1 MTVITEQYD
10 YFQAFSRRTWATWL
24 GAGLVAVGLNLVLFL
39 LMPHLV
45 DSTPSRPS
53 IDTLVSQ
60 VNVIRMKRSDSDV
73 KRKQPPPPKPPEPEK
88 MRKPDAAP
96 RQPMR
101 QKLTLPFKV
110 NPRLPGGPN
119 ALVLPPLKS
128 APLVNP
134 NALQGAFSV
143 GQLDGPLTT
152 LTRIPPVYPVQAR
165 RRGIEGWV
173 KVSFVVDEAG
183 RVGDIT
189 ILDAD
194 PKGLFDRSVQR
205 CVSGW
210 RFKPG
215 TVEGMPVKAQVETV
229 IRFELE

>member
-1 MTVITEQYD
+1 MT
-10 YFQAFSRRTWATWL
+10 
-24 GAGLVAVGLNLVLFL
+24 AVGLNLLLFL
-39 LMPHLV
+39 LMPRLV
-45 DSTPSRPS
+45 DPTPSRPA

-60 VNVIRMKRSDSDV
+60 VNVIRIKRPDNEVRRKPV
-73 KRKQPPPPKPPEPEK
+73 KPPKPPKPK
-88 MRKPDAAP
+88 PVRKPDTKP

-101 QKLTLPFKV
+101 QKLTLPFQV

-119 ALVLPPLKS
+119 SLVLPPLKS
-128 APLVNP
+128 APLMDKA
-134 NALQGAFSV
+134 ALQGAFSV

-173 KVSFVVDEAG
+173 KVAFIVDESG
-183 RVGDIT
+183 RVGEIS
-189 ILDAD
+189 ILEAE
-194 PKGLFDRSVQR
+194 PEGIFERSVER